1 MSFFAASSKFLHDVS
16 FLTFIYIVFKCQ
28 NYGLYSILSLQYQK
42 IKILMLGAVQYQNKG
57 IQSGAGMLQFRTEM
71 PDARMP
77 MLAAFDLLP
86 IPSYVENKD
95 YLDVFLLDKIF
106 R

>member
-1 MSFFAASSKFLHDVS
+1 MYPCLKSAVIRGGVFLFTTSGV
-16 FLTFIYIVFKCQ
+16 
-28 NYGLYSILSLQYQK
+28 GLYSILSLQYQK
-42 IKILMLGAVQYQNKG
+42 IKMLMLGAVQYQNKG

-77 MLAAFDLLP
+77 MLAAFYLLP

-95 YLDVFLLDKIF
+95 YLDAFLLDKIL